1 MNEERYVNLHAYNDH
16 NFSICSKWWLWIQ
29 NWVHLWYNEWI
40 YLYSFENSDVVVQGT
55 VSKIDTLDISEIL
68 TAESIIDINKDSLNR
83 SECAK
88 KVLKS
93 KKVLRTKISVDKNF
107 KGLSPHQEIYIITPL
122 QDISCGYREFNL
134 GESYIIYG
142 TKNITAD
149 IYFLWTFDKDFFKLK
164 QEYSIWTNACKR
176 TKLADEGEIQQ
187 LNEIK

>member
-1 MNEERYVNLHAYNDH
+1 MKSGMLIFTLIMTTTLVFAQNDDCGFKTECICDTTNE
-16 NFSICSKWWLWIQ
+16 SI
-29 NWVHLWYNEWI
+29 
-40 YLYSFENSDVVVQGT
+40 LYSFENSDVVVQGT

-187 LNEIK
+187 KKT